1 MLLKNLTHET
11 KRALDGLVLSLSNI
25 EEQSSK
31 LPEQDRHLLISPAD
45 LPISEL
51 YDIMN
56 MIQIGRTPV
65 QAQRLYS
72 RLVFKYYDLD
82 RDLRV
87 SARKYFVKYKIFF
100 LHFSPFHM
108 HIQYGLNKNLESN
121 INFHGLE
128 IPSEFTIAEARWNTP
143 KITRTL
149 SPPGAPVKSNKS
161 KSPEKDLKARKLSF
175 NDNVTVHEYDIETES
190 SSSSLC
196 SEDIDRDM
204 ENDVTNEN
212 EILCPESPEQ
222 PDSPLICL
230 ESIFEDRHSDSLFQS
245 DSSESEPENDE
256 VLRGR
261 RAKKAFKVK
270 FGSIPEI
277 T

>member
-1 MLLKNLTHET
+1 MLLKNLTYEA
-11 KRALDGLVLSLSNI
+11 KRALSGLVLTFSNI
-25 EEQSSK
+25 KEQSLK
-31 LPEQDRHLLISPAD
+31 LPEEDKHLLTPPSD
-45 LPISEL
+45 LPVSDL
-51 YDIMN
+51 YDITHI
-56 MIQIGRTPV
+56 IQLGRTAV
-65 QAQRLYS
+65 QAEELFS
-72 RLVFKYYDLD
+72 RLVVKYYDLD
-82 RDLRV
+82 RNLRV
-87 SARKYFVKYKIFF
+87 SASKYFVKYKIFF
-100 LHFSPFHM
+100 LHFPSFHM
-108 HIQYGLNKNLESN
+108 YIQYGLNKNLESN